1 MIDWV
6 IRFVKGAIVGIG
18 AILPGLSGGVL
29 TIIFGIYD
37 PLIRFLADIRKDFVK
52 NVRYF
57 LPIGIGVAVGILL
70 FSTVVSAAFGKYQA
84 QFVCLFIG
92 FVLGT
97 FPSLFKKAG
106 LKGRNGKHYVI
117 MFVTAILLL
126 LLLLSGQQVLTNVQP
141 NFLVWI
147 GSGAIFAFGFIVP
160 GLSPSNF
167 LIYFGLYDKMA
178 DGIKNLD
185 FGVLIPLALGA
196 VLCILLFAKL
206 MAFLFDRYYS
216 GMYHFILGTVIGSS
230 IAIFPAVVFPAFT
243 AEGLAASGLSFIGSL
258 AFCLILLIIGII
270 ISWQFGKLEERVESQ
285 KAAEI

>member
-1 MIDWV
+1 
-6 IRFVKGAIVGIG
+6 
-18 AILPGLSGGVL
+18 
-29 TIIFGIYD
+29 
-37 PLIRFLADIRKDFVK
+37 
-52 NVRYF
+52 
-57 LPIGIGVAVGILL
+57 
-70 FSTVVSAAFGKYQA
+70 
-84 QFVCLFIG
+84 
-92 FVLGT
+92 
-97 FPSLFKKAG
+97 
-106 LKGRNGKHYVI
+106 
-117 MFVTAILLL
+117 
-126 LLLLSGQQVLTNVQP
+126 
-141 NFLVWI
+141 
-147 GSGAIFAFGFIVP
+147 
-160 GLSPSNF
+160 LSPSNF

-258 AFCLILLIIGII
+258 VFCLILLIVGII